1 VSRVWKDKFLELRH
15 GELAYEDIMGWG
27 QKANKKTIPLIVK
40 HVVCRPSQKFHGH
53 VFEIRELDSDG
64 KVIHHHNKKKLFMA
78 ESTEDMIKWIE
89 AIRTVRW

>member
-1 VSRVWKDKFLELRH
+1 
-15 GELAYEDIMGWG
+15 
-27 QKANKKTIPLIVK
+27 
-40 HVVCRPSQKFHGH
+40 